1 MEEENSYIK
10 MDYSLLTAEE
20 RLAKVNEIIAN
31 TPPNK
36 LTSYY
41 LEQMAIYITEP
52 ITKEEKK
59 EKKILTKNRM
69 KTLNDREV
77 SFEGLVGKLENGE
90 DGIYNMIAN
99 DKNIL
104 FKPKK
109 GITEEDIAEIPP
121 LKELVEEINKVEE
134 KAKEARGKRAFT
146 LRKHLIQMRKDQYE
160 IKKTYKPII
169 YSSNPIKSA
178 SKINLEEHITID
190 EKGLVHSDA
199 VINFYDEKCI
209 SAILC
214 NYSKLKEDAWE
225 KVSSDIKWFM
235 EDFDALVDAAIKD
248 KYPIYYDLIIYKI
261 DGKQNAEIQELLYA
275 DYGIK
280 HSVEY
285 ISSLWRN
292 KIPKLIAEEAS
303 KEYLVWY
310 YTNVE
315 YGKWK
320 KCGRCGQIKLA
331 NNYFFSKNST
341 SKDGYYSICKEC
353 RNSKSRKE

>member
-1 MEEENSYIK
+1 MPEEQQYIK
-10 MDYSLLTAEE
+10 MDWSLEDPEE
-20 RLAKVNEIIAN
+20 RINKVKEIISA
-31 TPPNK
+31 TPPEK
-36 LTSYY
+36 LTPYY
-41 LEQMAIYITEP
+41 LEQMATYIIKP
-52 ITKEEKK
+52 KK
-59 EKKILTKNRM
+59 EKKQYDIFTKNRL
-69 KTLNDREV
+69 KHIGEREI

-90 DGIYNMIAN
+90 DGIYGMIAN

-109 GITEEDIAEIPP
+109 EITQEDLDSIEPLRELRKEIEKIEEQ
-121 LKELVEEINKVEE
+121 
-134 KAKEARGKRAFT
+134 AKNARGRRAFS
-146 LRKHLIQMRKDQYE
+146 LNQQLIQMRKDQYE
-160 IKKTYKPII
+160 IKKAYKPII
-169 YSSNPIKSA
+169 YTSNPLKSA
-178 SKINLEEHITID
+178 PKLDLYEKITID
-190 EKGLVHSDA
+190 DKGQVHSNG
-199 VINFYDEKCI
+199 VINFYDEKHI

-225 KVSSDIKWFM
+225 KVQSDIKWFM

-248 KYPIYYDLIIYKI
+248 KYPMYYDLIIYKI

-315 YGKWK
+315 KGQWK
-320 KCGRCGQIKLA
+320 KCGRCNCIKLA

-353 RNSKSRKE
+353 RNKKK